1 MRRQCARARPRLP
14 FRVRARARSPS
25 CLRRCVHRFD
35 HHCVWLNSC
44 VGSANYHAFVA
55 LLAGAAA
62 MLAVEIALCVFIIV
76 QFGLDQVAFAARVAT
91 FYPALPGGAFFGLT
105 IAVLVL
111 CFAAWA
117 LVLQLFFFHLHLS
130 AF

>member
-1 MRRQCARARPRLP
+1 MSP
-14 FRVRARARSPS
+14 FAAPPAYS
-25 CLRRCVHRFD
+25 
-35 HHCVWLNSC
+35 
-44 VGSANYHAFVA
+44 
-55 LLAGAAA
+55 AAA
-62 MLAVEIALCVFIIV
+62 FSAGGMGGGAGGYGAPAPDALVDSV
-76 QFGLDQVAFAARVAT
+76 SDFAARVAT